1 MNDSDEE
8 MTQLEEKLAEAQSEL
23 EALQT
28 TVADREARALHL
40 ESHLASTR
48 EELTAARQEAETRDE
63 EIGTL
68 RTRSET
74 LESAVRSSAERYR
87 ALALEGS
94 PELPEELVA
103 GTTVD
108 EIDQAIAR
116 ARETVSKVRGH
127 LESQA
132 QSTRVPVGAPARS
145 EADLSGLS
153 AQDKIARGIEQRRS
167 S

>member
-1 MNDSDEE
+1 MNDNDEE
-8 MTQLEEKLAEAQSEL
+8 ITQLEERLAEAQAEL

-40 ESHLASTR
+40 DSQLASMR
-48 EELTAARQEAETRDE
+48 EELAAVRQDVEARDE
-63 EIGTL
+63 ELGTL
-68 RTRSET
+68 RARSEA
-74 LESAVRSSAERYR
+74 LESAVRRSAERYR
-87 ALALEGS
+87 TLALEGS

-127 LESQA
+127 LETQA
-132 QSTRVPVGAPARS
+132 QSARVPVGAPARS
-145 EADLSGLS
+145 EPDLSGLS

-167 S
+167 A